1 MLYTSTK
8 TLLRTIIQSLEV
20 TPEGGWDDQIE
31 SGKECLYE
39 MYQMSRPGVA
49 SAVDNLASQ
58 KLGRAIPHVKLML
71 GSIRRGDRT
80 TALEKGRAAIAEL

>member
-8 TLLRTIIQSLEV
+8 TLLRTIVASLE
-20 TPEGGWDDQIE
+20 TAKDGSWDDQIE

-49 SAVDNLASQ
+49 SAVDRLAAQ
-58 KLGRAIPHVKLML
+58 KMGRAIPHVKLML
-71 GSIRRGDRT
+71 GSIRRGNRQA
-80 TALEKGRAAIAEL
+80 ALHSGRAAIAEL